1 MGSYLTAFLVGGFIC
16 AVAQLLFDLTPLTPA
31 HVLTLFVIIGGILSG
46 LGLYEPLVKFAGAG
60 ATVPITSFG
69 HQLVQG
75 ALREMETHGL
85 IGVLAGIFDLSSA
98 GITAAIIFGFFAS
111 LIFNPKG

>member
-1 MGSYLTAFLVGGFIC
+1 MGSYLTAFLIGGLIC
-16 AVAQLLFDLTPLTPA
+16 AVAQLLFDLTTLTPA
-31 HVLTLFVIIGGILSG
+31 HVLTLFVVIGGILSG

-75 ALREMETHGL
+75 ALRELETHGM

-98 GITAAIIFGFFAS
+98 GITAAIIFGFIVS
-111 LIFNPKG
+111 LVFNPKG